1 MDADGFE
8 GIARRP
14 PNAQAFA
21 EAGRVLGIDWPDD
34 YSAFMRSTDGGE
46 GWVGENYVAFWS
58 ASELVEYN
66 RGYGVAE
73 YAPNLVIFGSDGG
86 GEAFAFDRSTQPPSI
101 VMVPFIGLDAPVPQG
116 PTFGDFIARLRV
128 GGPFD

>member
-1 MDADGFE
+1 MDIDGLD

-14 PNAQAFA
+14 PETRAF
-21 EAGRVLGIDWPDD
+21 EDAGKALGIDWPDD
-34 YSAFMRSTDGGE
+34 YAAFMRTTDGGE
-46 GWVGENYVAFWS
+46 GMVGDNYVAFWS

-66 RGYGVAE
+66 RGYVAE

-101 VMVPFIGLDAPVPQG
+101 VMVPFIGLDSPVPQCQ
-116 PTFGDFIARLRV
+116 TFSDFIARLQV